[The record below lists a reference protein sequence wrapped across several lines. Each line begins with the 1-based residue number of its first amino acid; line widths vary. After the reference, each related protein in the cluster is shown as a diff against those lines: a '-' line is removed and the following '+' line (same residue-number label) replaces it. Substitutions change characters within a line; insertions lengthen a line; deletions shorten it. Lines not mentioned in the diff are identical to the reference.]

1 MTTLPP
7 SSVIEFSQSSIEN
20 KCYNIAESLKEY
32 IPLMNE
38 RNRLGFNLFKYA
50 TGEGD
55 APEIIIRNAKIKFE
69 GISEKELTKIISE
82 GIEKVKS

>member
-7 SSVIEFSQSSIEN
+7 SPIIEFPENSIEK
-20 KCYNIAESLKEY
+20 KCYTIAESLKDF

-38 RNRLGFNLFKYA
+38 RNRLGFNLFRYV

-82 GIEKVKS
+82 EIQKVKS